1 MSPGNLANSPQGPPN
16 MVLSCEA
23 KRLERFFRGPIGVA
37 DFTNVEVCLPLNLFM
52 RSIPFVGF
60 VVFCTAIV
68 VVVMRRVG
76 TTRHHVTPLVAPLH
90 SPPPCQKQKHGHRCG
105 EGLCGTKTKH
115 FANVHQRMRRLDGQ
129 MLRMQRLPL
138 SINHLPA
145 HSFAEAEGFLD
156 LSVGPP
162 LDQNLS

>member
-1 MSPGNLANSPQGPPN
+1 

-37 DFTNVEVCLPLNLFM
+37 DFTNVEECLPLNLFM

-60 VVFCTAIV
+60 VVFCTATM
-68 VVVMRRVG
+68 VVMRRVG
-76 TTRHHVTPLVAPLH
+76 TTRNHVTPLVAPLH
-90 SPPPCQKQKHGHRCG
+90 SPPPCEKQKHGHRCG

-115 FANVHQRMRRLDGQ
+115 YANVHQRMRRLDGQ

-145 HSFAEAEGFLD
+145 RSFLERI
-156 LSVGPP
+156 
-162 LDQNLS
+162 